1 MGCGNSKEDLE
12 DKIMLIRLKRM
23 NIQMEREKNLKLLS
37 DLEGY
42 TINMEN
48 LPDYLAASDKAKLM
62 NVNIDKKESSSNL
75 NKLNEKTNDIPKEVK
90 GNDHSPTLI
99 NNSIH
104 NEDENEN
111 ENENENEKENN
122 KENENE
128 IKIENYEKNN
138 DIDFSNKD
146 KIELKDDNVDKN
158 NALILD
164 LNSGTKREPK
174 KKKRKKIKKTIIN
187 K

>member
-1 MGCGNSKEDLE
+1 MGCSNAREDIE
-12 DKIMLIRLKRM
+12 DQIMLIRLKRM

-42 TINMEN
+42 PINMEN

-62 NVNIDKKESSSNL
+62 NVNIDKKESSSHL
-75 NKLNEKTNDIPKEVK
+75 NKLNEKTNDEPKEVK
-90 GNDHSPTLI
+90 ENDYSPTLI
-99 NNSIH
+99 NNSIN

-111 ENENENEKENN
+111 ENENN

-164 LNSGTKREPK
+164 LNSGTKRVTK
-174 KKKRKKIKKTIIN
+174 KKKTKRKKKSV
-187 K
+187 